1 MKFASRLNRIADF
14 AVHPECRNDEL
25 EHSRARILS
34 AFLAISLIFLIL
46 VNIFMIFTRSIPTGH
61 FSRAHPALGMA
72 SLSYVALLFLLKRTK
87 NLISFGHWVLRI
99 QFLSMT
105 GFIVVSGG
113 NDSPLLPLYAVIIV
127 LSFLFTGM
135 SGGFVW
141 TFIAITC
148 HQVISRI
155 DPQLWTELNSLN
167 PTFDPAFDRLT
178 TVLLYSLIFF
188 ASISYYLVTHQL
200 ISNIR
205 QERQEYRIGAEQDEL
220 TGLGNRR
227 SFETLLAKYA
237 DSARHNQGSFA
248 LLYLDLDKFKPVNDS
263 YGHEAGDIVLRIV
276 AERILGKIRS
286 DDRAF
291 RLGGDEFAVIF
302 QGVREKSQ
310 ITSAALHTLEV
321 IRQPIDIGQT
331 SVRIDCSGGAALF
344 PSGSDDIDELVRI
357 ADKAMYCAKASSG
370 ALEIA

>member
-1 MKFASRLNRIADF
+1 
-14 AVHPECRNDEL
+14 
-25 EHSRARILS
+25 
-34 AFLAISLIFLIL
+34 
-46 VNIFMIFTRSIPTGH
+46 
-61 FSRAHPALGMA
+61 
-72 SLSYVALLFLLKRTK
+72 
-87 NLISFGHWVLRI
+87 
-99 QFLSMT
+99 
-105 GFIVVSGG
+105 
-113 NDSPLLPLYAVIIV
+113 
-127 LSFLFTGM
+127 M
-135 SGGFVW
+135 SW
-141 TFIAITC
+141 
-148 HQVISRI
+148 
-155 DPQLWTELNSLN
+155 
-167 PTFDPAFDRLT
+167 
-178 TVLLYSLIFF
+178 
-188 ASISYYLVTHQL
+188 
-200 ISNIR
+200 
-205 QERQEYRIGAEQDEL
+205 